1 MGRSPSKNEQ
11 AQSESGSRCKITKI
25 ASPCSPSK
33 KNHMVLIYSIS
44 YTKIPLQICAFSLS
58 AFNTQTPLSLSH
70 SLLSARPQNRP
81 NPTRFC
87 VRAEPTRSGSLSH
100 FCLIC
105 GLFFS
110 FDFQIFDSCLFLFR
124 LLFTI
129 RFFYFYFFL
138 IIYMWE

>member
-1 MGRSPSKNEQ
+1 
-11 AQSESGSRCKITKI
+11 
-25 ASPCSPSK
+25 
-33 KNHMVLIYSIS
+33 MVLIYSIS
-44 YTKIPLQICAFSLS
+44 YTKIPLQICAVSLS
-58 AFNTQTPLSLSH
+58 LSQRSTHKPLSLSLSH

-81 NPTRFC
+81 NPTRFS

-110 FDFQIFDSCLFLFR
+110 FDFQIFDSCLFLLR

-129 RFFYFYFFL
+129 RFKIFFFYNYLYAGMNFGGLGFWNINQSGF
-138 IIYMWE
+138 I